1 MEKEKKVIVKKVNE
15 GFEVVEKIKKTL
27 LNSGQTLE
35 FWVKFSTI
43 KFTTLD
49 EVAEFLETLNEK
61 EGLK

>member
-1 MEKEKKVIVKKVNE
+1 MENEKKVIVKKVNG

-43 KFTTLD
+43 KLATLD
-49 EVAEFLETLNEK
+49 EVAEFLKTLNEK

>member
-1 MEKEKKVIVKKVNE
+1 MKERLLLRKLKM

-43 KFTTLD
+43 KFATLD
-49 EVAEFLETLNEK
+49 EVAEFLKTLNEK
-61 EGLK
+61 EDEE